1 MSIEKLISAEK
12 IATTLFYE
20 IEKRQLIVP
29 GKTEK
34 ELNDEVHALAFELIG
49 TKTYWHKRIV
59 RSGKNTLLPYRENPP
74 NLVVEDDDILF
85 FDFGPVL
92 SKWEAD
98 VGRTYVVGNNPL
110 KLKLKNDVEK
120 CWYDTKNWLQQKPT
134 STGAEIFTYVSEYAK
149 SKGWEFGGEI
159 AGHIIGEFPHERI
172 APSSCELYIHPSNFN
187 DITSEIRGERRNWI
201 LEIHFVDREKEIGG
215 FFEQL
220 LM

>member
-1 MSIEKLISAEK
+1 MSIKKLWSAEK
-12 IATTLFYE
+12 IAMTLFDE

-59 RSGKNTLLPYRENPP
+59 RSGKNTLLPYKENPP

-98 VGRTYVVGNNPL
+98 VGRTYVVGNDPS

-120 CWYDTKNWLQQKPT
+120 CWYDTKRWLKNKT
-134 STGAEIFTYVSEYAK
+134 TCSAAKIFTYVSEYAQ

-172 APSSCELYIHPSNFN
+172 DPSSYDLYIHPNNFN
-187 DITSEIRGERRNWI
+187 DVKSEIRGKKRNWI
-201 LEIHFVDREKEIGG
+201 LEIHFVDREREIGS